1 LVTGFEGPVIAA
13 DGGAGSALDLGLL
26 IDSVIGDLDSLD
38 QPTRDRLGRT
48 PIIHD
53 RDQDT
58 TDFEKC
64 LARIDAPLVIGAGFV
79 GGRLDHT
86 LAVLSALVS
95 RTDTDV
101 VLLGPSDVIFP
112 TRRGLRLDLPP
123 GTRVSLYPMGPV
135 RGRSTGLE
143 WPIVGLDLSPSGRV
157 ATSNRATG
165 PVTVEAEGP
174 LLAILPLGCL
184 RQAVDA
190 LRRARSG

>member
-1 LVTGFEGPVIAA
+1 MIAA
-13 DGGAGSALDLGLL
+13 DGGAATALALGLS
-26 IDSVIGDLDSLD
+26 IETVIGDLDSLD
-38 QPTRDRLGRT
+38 LATRDRLGRT
-48 PIIHD
+48 PILHD

-64 LARIDAPLVIGAGFV
+64 LARIDAPLVVGVGFV

-86 LAVLSALVS
+86 LAVLSALVGQ
-95 RTDTDV
+95 TDTDV
-101 VLLGPSDVIFP
+101 VLLGASDVIFP
-112 TRRGLRLDLPP
+112 VRRRLRLDVPP

-143 WPIVGLDLSPSGRV
+143 WPIDGLDLSPSGRV

-165 PVTVEAEGP
+165 PVTIDAEGP
-174 LLAILPLGCL
+174 LLAILPLECL
-184 RQAVDA
+184 TQAVDA